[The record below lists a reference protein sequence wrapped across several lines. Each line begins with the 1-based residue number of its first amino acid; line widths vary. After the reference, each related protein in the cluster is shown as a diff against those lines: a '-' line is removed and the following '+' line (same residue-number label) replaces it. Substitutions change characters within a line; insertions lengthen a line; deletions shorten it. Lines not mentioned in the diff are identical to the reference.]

1 MWIEE
6 SMSVAEQIVYW
17 VHWKYVDLHVCPRMI
32 AEDREE
38 RLLESEEQSVCC
50 KIVSPR
56 RAATLIKSYQHL
68 YLNVAWTTTT
78 TKNCNKHVKV
88 HGRRIMSLKPKK
100 EQARKLI
107 FNAFTNFHRW
117 FKDLL
122 VAWQGVNATLLHVSI
137 IVLFVWLKV
146 SKGPIC
152 QGLYLAN
159 RRGEE

>member
-1 MWIEE
+1 MNRKINARGWANSIL
-6 SMSVAEQIVYW
+6 S
-17 VHWKYVDLHVCPRMI
+17 P
-32 AEDREE
+32 
-38 RLLESEEQSVCC
+38 LEICQPACKAQDDC
-50 KIVSPR
+50 RRQGGKIVRVRGTECLLQDCVS
-56 RAATLIKSYQHL
+56 LKCSYTHKVL
-68 YLNVAWTTTT
+68 PTFLPKCDLNNNNK
-78 TKNCNKHVKV
+78 KNCNKHVKV

-107 FNAFTNFHRW
+107 FNAFTDFHRW